1 MKPGSVLVDIAIDQ
15 GGCFEDSRPTTHA
28 EPTYR
33 VHDSVFYCVANMPG
47 AVPHTSTY
55 ALTNVTLP
63 YAVQIANRGW
73 REALRNDDAL
83 ALGLNTHDGALTCAP
98 VAEAHGLAY
107 TPVADAARV
116 AAHGASRGRPGWPG
130 GRRARRLRSPTV
142 VSVDGA
148 VTRYLQYLVVERGLA
163 ANTVESYE
171 RDLRRYA
178 GFLARARQVR
188 PRRRDRAGRRRVP
201 GRAAHRGRGAP
212 AAGGQL
218 GRPGGRRRPRAA
230 RVRAQ
235 GGPRRRRPGPRG
247 RAARARQA
255 AAEGDHASTRSSGSS
270 TRRGRRTDPDPRVLR
285 DRALLEF
292 LYGTGARI
300 SEATGLDVDDLD
312 HLARDPA
319 VLLTG
324 KGGKQR
330 YVPVGSYA
338 VTALDAY
345 LVRGRPALA
354 GEAVRA
360 ASPAVF
366 LNARGGRLT
375 RQGAWGILRDAAAR
389 CGEAD
394 VSPHTLRHSFAT
406 HLLDGGADIRV
417 VQELLGH
424 ASVTTTQVYTLVT
437 VDKLREVYA
446 AAHPRALG

>member
-1 MKPGSVLVDIAIDQ
+1 
-15 GGCFEDSRPTTHA
+15 
-28 EPTYR
+28 
-33 VHDSVFYCVANMPG
+33 
-47 AVPHTSTY
+47 
-55 ALTNVTLP
+55 
-63 YAVQIANRGW
+63 
-73 REALRNDDAL
+73 
-83 ALGLNTHDGALTCAP
+83 
-98 VAEAHGLAY
+98 
-107 TPVADAARV
+107 
-116 AAHGASRGRPGWPG
+116 
-130 GRRARRLRSPTV
+130 V
-142 VSVDGA
+142 VSVADG
-148 VTRYLQYLVVERGLA
+148 VRRYLQFLVVERGLA
-163 ANTVESYE
+163 DNTVESYE

-178 GFLARARQVR
+178 DFLETRGRTNLTDVTELDVAEFRAAL
-188 PRRRDRAGRRRVP
+188 RAGDEEHPPLAVSSV
-201 GRAAHRGRGAP
+201 GRAVVAVRGLHAFARKDGLTQDDPAREVAP
-212 AAGGQL
+212 PMPAKRLPKAIPLDAVEAILDAAG
-218 GRPGGRRRPRAA
+218 
-230 RVRAQ
+230 
-235 GGPRRRRPGPRG
+235 
-247 RAARARQA
+247 
-255 AAEGDHASTRSSGSS
+255 STEDS
-270 TRRGRRTDPDPRVLR
+270 DPRVLR

-338 VTALDAY
+338 VKALDAY

-354 GEAVRA
+354 AKATRRNQ
-360 ASPAVF
+360 SPAVF

-375 RQGAWGILRDAAAR
+375 RQGAWGILRAAADR
-389 CGEAD
+389 SGKAD

-446 AAHPRALG
+446 AAHPRAFG